1 MWRAI
6 PYKRKGCQRMRTE
19 SNISPK
25 KFSVEKLPSGKVRV
39 HLYDN
44 IELIDKD
51 GEASYQYDEYSI
63 EVFDRPGIE
72 ASVEKNFAEWIAKAS
87 GKENIKSAPTIE
99 DRLTAVELENKKL
112 IEENALLKT
121 KVATIEATPTLK
133 TELTAIKEPII
144 SEPIIKK

>member
-1 MWRAI
+1 
-6 PYKRKGCQRMRTE
+6 MRTE

-25 KFSVEKLPSGKVRV
+25 KFSVEKLSSGKARV
-39 HLYDN
+39 HLYEN

-72 ASVEKNFAEWIAKAS
+72 ESVEKNFTEWLAEAS
-87 GKENIKSAPTIE
+87 SQESVKSAPTIE
-99 DRLTAVELENKKL
+99 DRLTAIEAKNEKL
-112 IEENALLKT
+112 TEENALLKT
-121 KVATIEATPTLK
+121 KIATIEQTPTLK
-133 TELTAIKEPII
+133 TELAIKEPII